1 MKKVSEKIIIGNVYK
16 EPQIQ
21 KSQGKGGQGGW
32 VFGCFA
38 KKPFYNRLFE
48 IKISNHKKGKHK
60 ETIAFNKKAKTFV
73 MLIQGEMLIKFY
85 NKNKKIFKK
94 IILKKPGDFVFY
106 NPGVAHDWI
115 AIKSTRTLVAR
126 WPSIPKDQEELK

>member
-21 KSQGKGGQGGW
+21 KARERGGQGGW

-38 KKPFYNRLFE
+38 KKPFYNKLFE
-48 IKISNHKKGKHK
+48 VKLSNHKKGKGK
-60 ETIAFNKKAKTFV
+60 KNISFNKKAKTFAV
-73 MLIQGEMLIKFY
+73 LIKGEILINFY
-85 NKNKKIFKK
+85 SKDKKLFKK

-115 AIKSTRTLVAR
+115 AIKNTRTLVIR
-126 WPSIPKDQEELK
+126 WPSVPKDQEELK